1 MNNQSNQFKLYIPS
15 EISSDSN
22 LNLSEMRILATI
34 KALDNEYNCYASN
47 SYLSECTGLSIR
59 QVSRIITSLVKKCY
73 ILVENAK
80 SFKRKIKVAKD
91 KVVQTAVEVKD
102 KVQAKVQSKKESSK
116 PAQLKQKINNYQ
128 AGKVSNKVQKFNTMY
143 SHDWDFDS
151 IERLE
156 SLKISLDIGQISE
169 EEYIELAEPLL
180 RKMNMMD

>member
-1 MNNQSNQFKLYIPS
+1 MDNQSTKQFKFYIPS

-34 KALDNEYNCYASN
+34 KALDNEHNCYASN

-80 SFKRKIKVAKD
+80 SFKRKIKVAIKD
-91 KVVQTAVEVKD
+91 KMVEVKA
-102 KVQAKVQSKKESSK
+102 KAQAKVQSKKESSK
-116 PAQLKQKINNYQ
+116 PAQLKQKINDYK
-128 AGKVSNKVQKFNTMY
+128 AGKVSDKVKKFNTMY

-180 RKMNMMD
+180 SKIT